1 MTIGVNHNFF
11 STSAA
16 LQDFLLEEAGPG
28 TLVVVP
34 HRRLAQQLWQRQR
47 RGQLRAGRPAWEPL
61 PLKTFQGWMQD
72 RFNSLWSEMA
82 LAPELRRLSC
92 WLRALE
98 AAPEWPGAAPSLPW
112 ARALDEAYSILGRHA
127 LLLVR
132 RASPPATPVADL
144 SLIAWRNQVF
154 QIFNRLLTEEGWL
167 TPGELPAYLLARL
180 NEGKL
185 TLPERLLVAG
195 LGSPAPAE
203 AAFLE
208 AVAQRT
214 GVLHLRVKG
223 DTQAVSEA
231 VVLPDRRQEVA
242 WVAARLVEAAG
253 KEGLPLHRLAVTA
266 MEMEH
271 YGPPLQRALAELLG
285 PAQAEAGWSYNFSQG
300 PRLAETPLFLAAVLP
315 LRFVT
320 NGERREDLMSLLL
333 SPFYAGLGRHR
344 SQTALWDRIFRER
357 RIGQGWPLM
366 EKAIAQD
373 WQAPGQDLQ
382 PRLARLWQTLKA
394 PGRAGEWRRRL
405 QHLWQEL
412 QFGPQDAAEGVAWD
426 RLNALLQELD
436 VTLGAEIR
444 GGGEYLTWLE
454 RGAEKVLLPG
464 PGVQEAGLQVL
475 GLLEMRGLD
484 FSRVFCLGL
493 NSGALPPPPRALPLL
508 TPAERRAVLGGTYA
522 SQHEF
527 ARELYDTLLGT
538 APELVLTRPKVTDD
552 EERVGSPLY
561 LGPWEPQEMAP
572 LSRPHPAWLRSPA
585 VRAALTGGGA
595 SFPGYGDGPLPL
607 DFPDQVSITRAAT
620 ALGCPCRFL
629 LEFLLKLEELPEIQA
644 GLDPRERGER
654 LHQVLARFTGEFQKF
669 LEAHGWDHD
678 QAQEVLQ
685 GAARQV
691 LGDLLEDVHWRA
703 EWARWLGGEEGGPS
717 LLKEWLL
724 REKERYD
731 QGWRWR
737 LIEAEFAGLRQ
748 EGWPCA
754 LRGRLDRLDYHPD
767 RREAVVWDYKSGKV
781 PKAAEVFDASQ
792 EVQLACYLLAVES
805 GLTEGPR
812 DYEGLR
818 AGFIG
823 LKSLRKDDL
832 KHEDFGKRA
841 GEWPR
846 VVEALGERLKE
857 LGRRLAAGDFR
868 PNPDPAPEGDKLGAC
883 QYCLYALL
891 CGFRHA
897 ARPEAEEDE
906 SE

>member
-1 MTIGVNHNFF
+1 VITPRFF
-11 STSAA
+11 SASAA
-16 LQDFLLEEAGPG
+16 LQDFLLQEAGPG

-34 HRRLAQQLWQRQR
+34 HHRLAQQLWQRQR
-47 RGQLRAGRPAWEPL
+47 RGQLLAGRPAWEPL
-61 PLKTFQGWMQD
+61 PLKTFQGWLQD
-72 RFNSLWSEMA
+72 LFNSLWSELA
-82 LAPELRRLSC
+82 LAAELRRLSC

-127 LLLVR
+127 LLLVG
-132 RASPPATPVADL
+132 RASPPAITVDDSP
-144 SLIAWRNQVF
+144 LIAWRNQVF
-154 QIFNRLLTEEGWL
+154 QIFSRLLTEGGWL

-185 TLPERLLVAG
+185 ALPERLLVAG
-195 LGSPAPAE
+195 LGSPALAE

-214 GVLHLRVKG
+214 RVLHLQVKG
-223 DTQAVSEA
+223 DPRAVSEA
-231 VVLPDRRQEVA
+231 VVLPDRSQEVA

-271 YGPPLQRALAELLG
+271 YWPPLQQALAELLG
-285 PAQAEAGWSYNFSQG
+285 PAQGEAGWRYNFSQG
-300 PRLAETPLFLAAVLP
+300 PRLAEMPLFLAAVLP
-315 LRFVT
+315 LRFVS

-333 SPFYAGLGRHR
+333 SPFYAGLDQYR
-344 SQTALWDRIFRER
+344 SQTARWDRLFRER
-357 RIGQGWPLM
+357 QISRGWPLV
-366 EKAIAQD
+366 EKAIAQE
-373 WQAPGQDLQ
+373 WRAPGQDLL

-394 PGRAGEWRRRL
+394 PGSAGEWRRRL
-405 QHLWQEL
+405 QRLWREL

-426 RLNALLQELD
+426 RLSSLLRELD
-436 VTLGAEIR
+436 ATLGAEPM
-444 GGGEYLTWLE
+444 GADDFLTWLE
-454 RGAEKVLLPG
+454 QGAEKVLLPG
-464 PGVQEAGLQVL
+464 LGVQEAGIQVL

-493 NSGALPPPPRALPLL
+493 NSGALPPPPRVLPLL
-508 TPAERRAVLGGTYA
+508 APAERRVVLGGTYA

-538 APELVLTRPKVTDD
+538 APELVLTRPKVIDD

-585 VRAALTGGGA
+585 VRAALSGA
-595 SFPGYGDGPLPL
+595 GISFPGYGDGPLPL
-607 DFPDQVSITRAAT
+607 DLPAQVSMSWAAT
-620 ALGCPCRFL
+620 ALGCPCHFL
-629 LEFLLKLEELPEIQA
+629 LEFLLKLEELPEIEA
-644 GLDPRERGER
+644 DLDPRERGER
-654 LHQVLARFTGEFQKF
+654 LHQVMARFTGEFQKF
-669 LEAHGWDHD
+669 LEAHGWDHGR
-678 QAQEVLQ
+678 AQEVLQ
-685 GAARQV
+685 TAARQV
-691 LGDLLEDVHWRA
+691 LGNLLEDVHWRA
-703 EWARWLGGEEGGPS
+703 EWARWLGGEDGGPS

-724 REKERYD
+724 REKEKYE

-748 EGWPCA
+748 EGWPFA

-767 RREAVVWDYKSGKV
+767 RREAVIWDYKSGKI
-781 PKAAEVFDASQ
+781 PKAAEVFDKLQ

-805 GLTEGPR
+805 GLTGAPR
-812 DYEGLR
+812 DYEQLR

-832 KHEDFGKRA
+832 KHEDFGKRV

-868 PNPDPAPEGDKLGAC
+868 PQPTPAPEGNNLGAC
-883 QYCLYALL
+883 QYCPYGLL
-891 CGFRHA
+891 CGFSQA
-897 ARPEAEEDE
+897 ARPEAEEEE